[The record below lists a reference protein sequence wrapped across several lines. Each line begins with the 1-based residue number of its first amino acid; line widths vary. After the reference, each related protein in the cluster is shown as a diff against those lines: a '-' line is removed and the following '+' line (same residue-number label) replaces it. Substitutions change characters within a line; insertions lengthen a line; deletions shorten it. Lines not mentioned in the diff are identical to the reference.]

1 MNDLTLQT
9 VDVGTLRCSSN
20 ALVGHRRP
28 TSLLTDAAGAGA
40 NRAALTPDE
49 SGTIFL
55 VPALTSG
62 TQTIA
67 LPAPTADVVGC
78 YYTFRMIATAGQDLD
93 VVTDVTATKVVGCVP
108 KGDGDNVAIASGFNQ
123 IGMDANAVIGTT
135 FTVTCVSTTAAVAWM
150 VTDVVDGLAA
160 NTGGINLA

>member
-1 MNDLTLQT
+1 MNEVILKTADI
-9 VDVGTLRCSSN
+9 GTLRCSSN

-40 NRAALTPDE
+40 NRAALTAKE

-67 LPAPTADVVGC
+67 LDC
-78 YYTFRMIATAGQDLD
+78 YRR
-93 VVTDVTATKVVGCVP
+93 
-108 KGDGDNVAIASGFNQ
+108 SGFGCSN
-123 IGMDANAVIGTT
+123 
-135 FTVTCVSTTAAVAWM
+135 
-150 VTDVVDGLAA
+150 
-160 NTGGINLA
+160 

>member
-1 MNDLTLQT
+1 M
-9 VDVGTLRCSSN
+9 
-20 ALVGHRRP
+20 
-28 TSLLTDAAGAGA
+28 LL
-40 NRAALTPDE
+40 
-49 SGTIFL
+49 
-55 VPALTSG
+55 
-62 TQTIA
+62 
-67 LPAPTADVVGC
+67 
-78 YYTFRMIATAGQDLD
+78 IATAGQDLD

-150 VTDVVDGLAA
+150 VTDVIDALAA